1 MLEWIDI
8 IVTINRL
15 PLYDINHTHTNA
27 HRNDKGTIITKIY
40 NQPIAHVLYAS
51 NRYILI
57 DKSHL
62 CQ

>member
-40 NQPIAHVLYAS
+40 NPISLLHTYYMLVTGIY
-51 NRYILI
+51 
-57 DKSHL
+57 
-62 CQ
+62 